1 MARRERRAFWPAA
14 ADGSWIMLNL
24 PQPGRYFSVRANHA
38 NPDDDGYGERVQYF
52 DYTLDIVDQAICQG
66 LGRCDCESWSRLVS
80 AGAIRASL
88 GPLAG
93 IAAVSGMSLMHPA

>member
-24 PQPGRYFSVRANHA
+24 PQPGRHFSVRANHA

-52 DYTLDIVDQAICQG
+52 
-66 LGRCDCESWSRLVS
+66 E
-80 AGAIRASL
+80 
-88 GPLAG
+88 
-93 IAAVSGMSLMHPA
+93 